1 LVQVKAVYPGS
12 FDPPTFGHVDVIKRT
27 LNIFREL
34 TVVIAESSKKTAL
47 FTAAER
53 KVLLEKILV
62 GKNVKVEIHRG
73 LTVDYVKKSGAKV
86 IIRGLRAVSD
96 FEYELQM
103 ATMNR
108 KLEPEIETL
117 IIMTGEEFSYI
128 SSNAVKEVAMH
139 GGDISKVV
147 PPEVVEAL
155 KNKVSKERPS

>member
-1 LVQVKAVYPGS
+1 MSLSARSIFLVNSRWSLLK
-12 FDPPTFGHVDVIKRT
+12 I
-27 LNIFREL
+27 I
-34 TVVIAESSKKTAL
+34 KKTAL
-47 FTAAER
+47 FTALER
-53 KVLLEKILV
+53 KELLEKILK
-62 GKNVKVEIHRG
+62 GKNVKVEIHGG
-73 LTVDYVKKSGAKV
+73 LTVQYVKNVGAKV

-147 PPEVVEAL
+147 PTEVVIAVRQ
-155 KNKVSKERPS
+155 KVKSV